1 MLESS
6 FPDRGASR
14 RRKDLKKQ
22 QTGSKKLVLSKE
34 TLTQVVQV
42 TGGSEVNDTVYHPK
56 PRRVTDYGCGI
67 A

>member
-1 MLESS
+1 
-6 FPDRGASR
+6 
-14 RRKDLKKQ
+14 LKKQ